1 MESSSYTNI
10 TFCLAE
16 SFTFSVDHRQFRTL
30 QQNCFTKHANVI
42 MCNLFFKLFIG
53 HRPKPELT
61 TNCQQ
66 LPQLLL
72 WLISCL
78 SLWPSHCVHP
88 FQAASFFCKH
98 TDTSYALILNLK
110 PSAVPSL
117 KNNDNKKNT
126 YQWISN
132 VSNLS
137 MIQMWGSHL
146 YTGNITLHILIL

>member
-1 MESSSYTNI
+1 
-10 TFCLAE
+10 
-16 SFTFSVDHRQFRTL
+16 
-30 QQNCFTKHANVI
+30 

-61 TNCQQ
+61 KTVNNSHNFFSDSSPAY
-66 LPQLLL
+66 LSDLLT
-72 WLISCL
+72 
-78 SLWPSHCVHP
+78 VYTHP
-88 FQAASFFCKH
+88 FQAASIFCKH

-110 PSAVPSL
+110 LSAVPSL
-117 KNNDNKKNT
+117 NNNDNKKNT

-146 YTGNITLHILIL
+146 YAWNITLHILIL